1 LSKKIAVASLIA
13 ALAAFGYL
21 FWLNPGQV
29 DFVLY
34 PGGNVKTS
42 HALILFL
49 FFLTGFA
56 LALLISA
63 FREAWSSFLF
73 WRHKRAD
80 ERKGV
85 AENLLEK
92 SKGSMAHGDAS
103 TARKLLDRARRI
115 SPERATI
122 AMELARAELAEGKND
137 KAERRMR
144 ALLETHPTNP
154 EVISLNL
161 EVTRAKGDFEGQIAA
176 LKRWLELDPKHLR
189 SLTAL
194 RDLYVSAGSYSEASR
209 VQEKI
214 IATTGIKPSELSRER
229 ERLNELKMAHAQTLE
244 GAAAEKL
251 LLALAND
258 GGYAPA
264 YARLGRIYVAR
275 GDFDEAEKLWIKGY
289 KATEQLSLLL
299 YAENS
304 LRSRDKADQMLPTY
318 KKFGKRN
325 LGAILLRA
333 RLLISLGRNK
343 EAAEYL
349 LTSNGALSTPYGK
362 WLLGEA
368 NFAQGDFEKAA
379 RSYRSGLGGGELP
392 LLPFT
397 CAACGAKSAGYAT
410 DCKSCSA
417 ADCLTFTPE
426 LLSYE

>member
-1 LSKKIAVASLIA
+1 MSKKIAVASLIA
-13 ALAAFGYL
+13 ALTAFGYL

-63 FREAWSSFLF
+63 FREAWSSFVF

-122 AMELARAELAEGKND
+122 AMELARAEIAEGKFD

-161 EVTRAKGDFEGQIAA
+161 EVSRAKGDFEGQIAA

-194 RDLYVSAGSYSEASR
+194 RDLYVSAGSYSEAAR

-214 IATTGIKPSELSRER
+214 IASTGLKPSELSAER
-229 ERLNELKMAHAQTLE
+229 QRLNELKMSHAATLE
-244 GAAAEKL
+244 GAAAESI

-264 YARLGRIYVAR
+264 YARLGRIYAAR
-275 GDFDEAEKLWIKGY
+275 GDFEQAEKLWVKGY
-289 KATEQLSLLL
+289 KSTDKLSLLL

-304 LRSRDKADQMLPTY
+304 MRSRNKADQMLPIY
-318 KKFGKRN
+318 KKFGKRSQ
-325 LGAILLRA
+325 GALLLRA
-333 RLLISLGRNK
+333 RLLVSLGRNK
-343 EAAEYL
+343 EAIEYL
-349 LTSNGALSTPYGK
+349 LASSGALNTPYGK

-368 NFAQGDFEKAA
+368 NFAQGEYEKAA
-379 RSYRSGLGGGELP
+379 RAYRSGLGGGELP

-397 CAACGAKSAGYAT
+397 CSACGAKSPNYAT
-410 DCKSCSA
+410 DCNACKS
-417 ADCLTFTPE
+417 ADCLDFTPE